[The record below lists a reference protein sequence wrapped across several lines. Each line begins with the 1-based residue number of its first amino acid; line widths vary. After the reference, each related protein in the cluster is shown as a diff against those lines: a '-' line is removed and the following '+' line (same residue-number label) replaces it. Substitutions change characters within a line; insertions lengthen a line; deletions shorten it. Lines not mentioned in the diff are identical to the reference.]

1 MRLNFGIKRQPVRE
15 WMSPPGMEVIDS
27 CRRAIRAALEEWTDA
42 LYPRSCVVCR
52 GYADDGSLCAQHQP
66 APPSARNRCLRCAR
80 ALPEGMGAGMRC
92 AACRR
97 ATPAFRGVITLGEY
111 RSHRLRTASARP
123 AEERGAQVGEREP
136 APGRHAESMPV
147 EGSEEAPSSDVLRN
161 LILGLKH
168 GNRREFA
175 QPLGELLAQRM
186 LDELGKEAGRRN
198 AMGSR
203 SLAECVLVPVPLHRL
218 RKLERGHDQA
228 LDLAR
233 WISAASGLRLLPVL
247 RRLRATPPQG
257 APGSVSRR
265 ANVHQAFR
273 ATRRAAKQLRGKWVF
288 LVDDVLTSGSTASEC
303 TRVLKSN
310 GADGATALVLARVG
324 FETG

>member
-1 MRLNFGIKRQPVRE
+1 
-15 WMSPPGMEVIDS
+15 MEVIRS
-27 CRRAIRAALEEWTDA
+27 CWRAIESALEEWTDA

-52 GYADDGSLCAQHQP
+52 SYADDGSLCAQHQP
-66 APPSARNRCLRCAR
+66 APPSTRNRCLRCAR

-111 RSHRLRTASARP
+111 RSYRHRKDSPP
-123 AEERGAQVGEREP
+123 AAEGRGGDLGDHEP
-136 APGRHAESMPV
+136 APDRKSDSLQGGRTDEV
-147 EGSEEAPSSDVLRN
+147 PSSDVLRN

-175 QPLGELLAQRM
+175 QPLGELLARRM
-186 LDELGKEAGRRN
+186 LDELENDNSRKNVKR
-198 AMGSR
+198 SR

-233 WISAASGLRLLPVL
+233 WISEASGLKLLPVL

-265 ANVHQAFR
+265 ANVHRAFR
-273 ATRRAAKQLRGKWVF
+273 ATRRAGKQLQGKWVL

-310 GADGATALVLARVG
+310 GASGATALVLARVG